1 MRGLYAYVA
10 KFATIHPKNYLIF
23 ITFSNFWK
31 PRREWNTKMSINK
44 SEKGTN
50 NIDDLIY
57 PQQYVKKKATGIK
70 H

>member
-1 MRGLYAYVA
+1 
-10 KFATIHPKNYLIF
+10 
-23 ITFSNFWK
+23 
-31 PRREWNTKMSINK
+31 MSINK